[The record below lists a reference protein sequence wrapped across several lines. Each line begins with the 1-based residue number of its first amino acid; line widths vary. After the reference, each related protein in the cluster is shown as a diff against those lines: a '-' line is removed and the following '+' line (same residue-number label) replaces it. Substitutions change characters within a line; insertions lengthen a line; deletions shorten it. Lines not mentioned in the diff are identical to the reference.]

1 MDEVGG
7 RNRGLIGTSGG
18 FRVGVSVTDLDEED
32 VGVETAAAE
41 EDDFFCCSRRF
52 FPSKCPPSPPP
63 SL

>member
-1 MDEVGG
+1 M
-7 RNRGLIGTSGG
+7 GTSGG